1 MELPNDI
8 SDDWCAWKR
17 ELAALFTIVCIDS
30 HSPEPSLWLELHVF
44 GDATEVAYGA
54 VAHFRS
60 APTEGDV
67 AVRFVL
73 AKSNV
78 PLINELNILRSEV
91 MDAVLL
97 AGLRSYSKIE
107 RANSA

>member
-8 SDDWCAWKR
+8 SDDWCAWKM

-67 AVRFVL
+67 AHEEVGREKEGAWTVFGRFC
-73 AKSNV
+73 
-78 PLINELNILRSEV
+78 LRLS
-91 MDAVLL
+91 D
-97 AGLRSYSKIE
+97 IC
-107 RANSA
+107 